1 MWKARDSR
9 RSPERALA
17 DRRKEAHD
25 AAEGLVAD
33 RARRRH
39 ALHLLIAVRRRS
51 RTRSADAD

>member
-1 MWKARDSR
+1 MWKVRDPARSR
-9 RSPERALA
+9 ERAVA

-39 ALHLLIAVRRRS
+39 ALHRLIAARRRARS
-51 RTRSADAD
+51 RPTEEG